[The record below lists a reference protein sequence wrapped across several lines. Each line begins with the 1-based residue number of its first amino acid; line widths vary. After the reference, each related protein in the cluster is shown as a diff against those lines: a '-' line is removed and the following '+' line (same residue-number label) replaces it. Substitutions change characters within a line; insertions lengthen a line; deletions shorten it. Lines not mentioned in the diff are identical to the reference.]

1 MSRPSPGK
9 RPKILWASPE
19 FEFLCSGT
27 RKIIQYFQKS
37 KLVLKMTYDGHTGV
51 SSVGQTGQK
60 KQRQTILAK
69 LDFWMFFS
77 VDNTWSD
84 APSRGKSKKQQAIE
98 MSPLKPYEPQS
109 SRRSCP
115 STQERSGK

>member
-1 MSRPSPGK
+1 MQVFLLLGK
-9 RPKILWASPE
+9 QDK
-19 FEFLCSGT
+19 
-27 RKIIQYFQKS
+27 
-37 KLVLKMTYDGHTGV
+37 
-51 SSVGQTGQK
+51 K

-84 APSRGKSKKQQAIE
+84 APSRGKSEKQQAIE
-98 MSPLKPYEPQS
+98 MSPLKPYQPQS

-115 STQERSGK
+115 STQERSEK